1 MNTGS
6 DGPPRRAGLW
16 PTMRAVLWSFVG
28 VRRRQAYHDDA
39 GSLNPLA
46 VVLAGVF
53 AGVMFV
59 IFIVIAVQVVLA

>member
-1 MNTGS
+1 MSTETGR
-6 DGPPRRAGLW
+6 PPRGAGLW

-39 GSLNPLA
+39 GSLNPFA

-53 AGVMFV
+53 AGAMFV
-59 IFIVIAVQVVLA
+59 VVIVIVVQVVLA